1 MILSFLKEIYTQ
13 FEVELICSEES
24 ESAYI
29 RNKDYRDIIRIDY
42 DPQDFQPFTMSF
54 SYQHRHFECIEELIE
69 YSNAYSTGN
78 LAAIEFF
85 DCDRNCFGGEMK
97 TPLLDA
103 MDYDKLR
110 SYFGYPNHD
119 ISNLNFK
126 VRAWDRRYCYDGYFM
141 KDSKGSFI
149 VLKHYPKLG

>member
-1 MILSFLKEIYTQ
+1 MKLSFLNEIYTQ
-13 FEVELICSEES
+13 FEVELISTEES

-29 RNKDYRDIIRIDY
+29 RNKNYRDIIRIIY
-42 DPQDFQPFTMSF
+42 DPQDFQPFTMAF
-54 SYQHRHFECIEELIE
+54 SYQHRHFESIEELIE
-69 YSNAYSTGN
+69 HINAYSTGN
-78 LAAIEFF
+78 FAAIEFF

-97 TPLLDA
+97 TPLIDD

-110 SYFGYPNHD
+110 SYFGYPNRD

-126 VRAWDRRYCYDGYFM
+126 VRAWEHRYCFDGYFM

-149 VLKHYPKLG
+149 IIKHYLKQG